1 MKRPLAPEA
10 KKMIK
15 HAHKLRRKMR
25 AQLRVKINDAE
36 EAALCRLL
44 KLGNQDYYTFNH
56 LPMYESNVDDALIR
70 KLELL
75 SGPNAYAMLRA
86 MIARE
91 EVV

>member
-1 MKRPLAPEA
+1 M
-10 KKMIK
+10 
-15 HAHKLRRKMR
+15 H
-25 AQLRVKINDAE
+25 QN
-36 EAALCRLL
+36 
-44 KLGNQDYYTFNH
+44 
-56 LPMYESNVDDALIR
+56 NVDDVLIR